1 MSDKQPI
8 NNPAG
13 EEDPA
18 ARGATADATPQQ
30 IEAGT
35 GPANP
40 SPVPGVQ
47 PVSPAAKPTAA
58 VVDAPAGAPSATPS
72 APARPART
80 PAAPKLN
87 IIGLEKTEYK
97 GSNSTL
103 CNGCGHDSISAR
115 IMNVAWEMGLDQ
127 SQVVKFSGIGCSSKT
142 PAYFLGQS
150 HAFNGVHGRMPSV
163 ATGALVSNHT
173 LSALAVSGDGDT
185 ASIGIG
191 QFKHLVRRNL
201 DMVYIVENNGVYGL
215 TKGQFSATADKGQ
228 KLKYAGV
235 NNFMPLDVCLEA
247 LAANAT
253 FVARSFAGDA
263 KQLEALLKAA
273 IAHRGLAV
281 LDVISPC
288 VTFNNHDESTKSY
301 AYGKE
306 HEMPL
311 HELNFVPSYDEIQI
325 DEYDDEREVQLHD
338 GSWLVLK
345 KLGEEYDPT
354 DKMLA
359 YRTLEEG
366 RRDQKLLTG
375 IFYIEPETPSFIE
388 TLNLLDTPLV
398 ALPEEKTRPSRES
411 LKKVLAAL

>member
-1 MSDKQPI
+1 MSDKTLSA
-8 NNPAG
+8 NP
-13 EEDPA
+13 EDDA

-30 IEAGT
+30 MDAGT
-35 GPANP
+35 GPADP
-40 SPVPGVQ
+40 ARVEGGVQ

-58 VVDAPAGAPSATPS
+58 VIDPPAGAPSATPT
-72 APARPART
+72 AKPARPA
-80 PAAPKLN
+80 AAPKLN
-87 IIGLEKTEYK
+87 LLGLDKTEYK

-115 IMNVAWEMGLDQ
+115 IINSAWDLGLDQ
-127 SQVVKFSGIGCSSKT
+127 TQVVKFSGIGCSSKT

-150 HAFNGVHGRMPSV
+150 HGFNGVHGRMPSI
-163 ATGALVSNHT
+163 ATGALVANHS
-173 LSALAVSGDGDT
+173 LNAVAVSGDGDT
-185 ASIGIG
+185 ASIGLG

-201 DMVYIVENNGVYGL
+201 NMVYIVENNGVYGL
-215 TKGQFSATADKGQ
+215 TKGQFSATADQGQ
-228 KLKYAGV
+228 TLKYAGI
-235 NNFMPLDVCLEA
+235 NHFMPLDLCLEA

-273 IAHRGLAV
+273 MSHRGLAV
-281 LDVISPC
+281 LDVVSPC
-288 VTFNNHDESTKSY
+288 VTFNNHDTSTKSY
-301 AYGKE
+301 GYGKE
-306 HEMPL
+306 HEIQL

-345 KLGEEYDPT
+345 KLDNEYDPT

-359 YRTLEEG
+359 YQTLENG

-375 IFYIEPETPSFIE
+375 IFYIEPETPGFAE
-388 TLNLLDTPLV
+388 TLNLNDTPLV
-398 ALPEEKTRPSRES
+398 SLPTEKTRPSRES
-411 LKKVLAAL
+411 LREILASL